1 MECKVSEREIKKNAV
16 YRDCVGKYF
25 YTICFG
31 YDSNTGER
39 VVVYG
44 SLEHENEIHVKPYWF
59 FASSIDESDAYNVY
73 IEQTYRFEEVSIV
86 PNRITM
92 MLEKY
97 CKDWMPSENEF

>member
-1 MECKVSEREIKKNAV
+1 MQSIEIV
-16 YRDCVGKYF
+16 LESIFIRYVLDM
-25 YTICFG
+25 IQI
-31 YDSNTGER
+31 R

-59 FASSIDESDAYNVY
+59 FASSIDESDVHDVY

-86 PNRITM
+86 SNRITM

-97 CKDWMPSENEF
+97 CKDWISSENEF